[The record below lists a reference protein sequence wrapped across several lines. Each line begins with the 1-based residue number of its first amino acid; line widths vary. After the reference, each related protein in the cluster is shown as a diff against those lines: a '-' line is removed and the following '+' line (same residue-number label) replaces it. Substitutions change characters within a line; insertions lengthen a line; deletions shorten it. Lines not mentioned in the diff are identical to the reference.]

1 MEIEAEKDLQNDDA
15 HVRMMYFSKGHI
27 EKQSEMYANQ
37 FSNVAETQ
45 IHTSHFLTG
54 QSQQRIELELKNKRD
69 FEKMIEPKY
78 VEFLKSDEKK
88 FFACQEGVKSHF
100 ENSLALISEYKENK
114 DIEIRN
120 FVNDI
125 ARLYEENKTGE
136 ELNQRNS
143 VTFQKKWKLENN
155 IESLKKQ
162 VKDELSNRLVRFSV
176 SEVHHDHNLTEE
188 IHEKLERENIFD
200 IDFTKKE

>member
-1 MEIEAEKDLQNDDA
+1 
-15 HVRMMYFSKGHI
+15 MYFSKGHI

-176 SEVHHDHNLTEE
+176 SEVHHDQNLTEE